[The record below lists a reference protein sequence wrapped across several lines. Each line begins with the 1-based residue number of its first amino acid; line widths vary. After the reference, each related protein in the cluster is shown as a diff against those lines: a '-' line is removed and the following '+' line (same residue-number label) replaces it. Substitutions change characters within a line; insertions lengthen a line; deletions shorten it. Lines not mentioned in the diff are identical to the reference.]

1 MNDEEVII
9 KKPNVLGDE
18 RHIHPSF
25 GMLSF
30 NRISGGSPYLY
41 GSSIKHHDKI
51 QLVFDK
57 EEIKL
62 QIPYQLVC
70 ETFSSSYSNS
80 GSFKRKLKEV
90 FSVGD
95 LEKIKKLVKFSK
107 KWSLTKGVPDVYVCD
122 VHDFNLWKKLEV
134 FCRTYRR

>member
-1 MNDEEVII
+1 MKTQFV
-9 KKPNVLGDE
+9 
-18 RHIHPSF
+18 
-25 GMLSF
+25 F
-30 NRISGGSPYLY
+30 NR
-41 GSSIKHHDKI
+41 
-51 QLVFDK
+51 

-95 LEKIKKLVKFSK
+95 LEKIKKLEKQ
-107 KWSLTKGVPDVYVCD
+107 
-122 VHDFNLWKKLEV
+122 
-134 FCRTYRR
+134 RRKVERLKRNPGE

>member
-1 MNDEEVII
+1 MKTQFV
-9 KKPNVLGDE
+9 
-18 RHIHPSF
+18 
-25 GMLSF
+25 F
-30 NRISGGSPYLY
+30 NR
-41 GSSIKHHDKI
+41 
-51 QLVFDK
+51 

-95 LEKIKKLVKFSK
+95 LEKIKKIVK
-107 KWSLTKGVPDVYVCD
+107 
-122 VHDFNLWKKLEV
+122 
-134 FCRTYRR
+134 

>member
-1 MNDEEVII
+1 M
-9 KKPNVLGDE
+9 KTQ
-18 RHIHPSF
+18 F
-25 GMLSF
+25 
-30 NRISGGSPYLY
+30 
-41 GSSIKHHDKI
+41 
-51 QLVFDK
+51 VFDK
-57 EEIKL
+57 EEIKF

-107 KWSLTKGVPDVYVCD
+107 KWSLIKGVPDVYVCD